1 MPSKFVIKHMSQG
14 GNDRYR
20 NDYYKNHSNS
30 IDYQA
35 MTDAG
40 SIVKEE
46 QENLQQYHHGANSMN
61 PSKRTG
67 LMHQSLDRSGETGT
81 IGVRSRGGRRYRTIV
96 GQPENYIQSPQRQS
110 ISPIGA
116 NSVRYKTK
124 RTDPN

>member
-1 MPSKFVIKHMSQG
+1 
-14 GNDRYR
+14 
-20 NDYYKNHSNS
+20 
-30 IDYQA
+30 

-46 QENLQQYHHGANSMN
+46 QENLQSYQHGANSMN

-67 LMHQSLDRSGETGT
+67 IMHQSLDRSGETGA

-96 GQPENYIQSPQRQS
+96 GQPENYIQSPQRQN

-124 RTDPN
+124 KTDPNQKYLNKSQMNLAHETDSTGTGGKK